1 MNIQHTIQTLVS
13 KAISEKYSHDIN
25 PDIIPISLTKPDI
38 TGDFTVTLFPFAKTL
53 QMNPN
58 QLGLSLKENLDGQD
72 ARISEVIVVGG
83 FLNFTLSQSYWA
95 NVLNELSTQFS
106 IAENEK
112 KTFII
117 EFSSPNT
124 NKPLHLGH
132 IRNIL
137 LGNSSANIL
146 KALGHNVIKAQVIN
160 DRGIAICK
168 SMLAYEKY
176 GGLTDH
182 EKEKMKGDH
191 FVGDLYVMF
200 ENKFKEEYRNW
211 QQSDEALSLYKASDK
226 NQDEA
231 TFFANYKN
239 TYFNTNSEL
248 GLEARQMLN
257 KWEEGDAATM
267 ALWNTM
273 NSWVYSG
280 FDTTYA
286 KLGIEF
292 DQNYYESQTYL
303 LGKEAV
309 SKGLE
314 KGIFERQSDSSVWI
328 DLTDKGL
335 DRKLILRSD
344 GTSVY
349 MTQDIGL
356 AMQRYDQYK
365 FDQMVYVVGD
375 EQNYHFQVL
384 FAIMKAMN
392 EPYADHLFHLSY
404 GMVELPT
411 GKMKSREGTVVDADD
426 LIAEVITEA
435 QASGEERGELASLS
449 VDQHNEIYRLIGLAA
464 LKYHMIKVSPK
475 KKMIFD
481 PKESVDMQGQTGPY
495 VQNAYVRIQSIL
507 RKERSSLQELT
518 DIKLKMTS
526 SEIELIKQ
534 LDQYKSV
541 VVEAAENFDP
551 SQIANYLFSLAKS
564 LHRYYHDV
572 PILTAASDEEKQFR
586 LYLIDKIASFLKT
599 GMLLLGIEMPER
611 M

>member
-1 MNIQHTIQTLVS
+1 
-13 KAISEKYSHDIN
+13 
-25 PDIIPISLTKPDI
+25 
-38 TGDFTVTLFPFAKTL
+38 
-53 QMNPN
+53 
-58 QLGLSLKENLDGQD
+58 
-72 ARISEVIVVGG
+72 
-83 FLNFTLSQSYWA
+83 
-95 NVLNELSTQFS
+95 
-106 IAENEK
+106 
-112 KTFII
+112 
-117 EFSSPNT
+117 
-124 NKPLHLGH
+124 
-132 IRNIL
+132 
-137 LGNSSANIL
+137 
-146 KALGHNVIKAQVIN
+146 
-160 DRGIAICK
+160 
-168 SMLAYEKY
+168 
-176 GGLTDH
+176 
-182 EKEKMKGDH
+182 MKGDH

>member
-1 MNIQHTIQTLVS
+1 M
-13 KAISEKYSHDIN
+13 
-25 PDIIPISLTKPDI
+25 
-38 TGDFTVTLFPFAKTL
+38 
-53 QMNPN
+53 
-58 QLGLSLKENLDGQD
+58 
-72 ARISEVIVVGG
+72 
-83 FLNFTLSQSYWA
+83 
-95 NVLNELSTQFS
+95 
-106 IAENEK
+106 
-112 KTFII
+112 
-117 EFSSPNT
+117 
-124 NKPLHLGH
+124 
-132 IRNIL
+132 
-137 LGNSSANIL
+137 
-146 KALGHNVIKAQVIN
+146 
-160 DRGIAICK
+160 
-168 SMLAYEKY
+168 
-176 GGLTDH
+176 
-182 EKEKMKGDH
+182 
-191 FVGDLYVMF
+191 
-200 ENKFKEEYRNW
+200 
-211 QQSDEALSLYKASDK
+211 
-226 NQDEA
+226 
-231 TFFANYKN
+231 
-239 TYFNTNSEL
+239 
-248 GLEARQMLN
+248 
-257 KWEEGDAATM
+257 
-267 ALWNTM
+267 
-273 NSWVYSG
+273 
-280 FDTTYA
+280 
-286 KLGIEF
+286 
-292 DQNYYESQTYL
+292 
-303 LGKEAV
+303 
-309 SKGLE
+309 
-314 KGIFERQSDSSVWI
+314 
-328 DLTDKGL
+328 TDKGL